1 MVNNWSKKLGLIALL
16 GCIPFGFAHG
26 QLPDIGDPA
35 NQIITPEEEY
45 RLGKRLLRDIRK
57 QLPVVEDLELN
68 YYINNLG
75 YHLVSSSDDTRFPFT
90 FLIIDDDH
98 INAFAMPGGI
108 IAVNRGLIDATETEA
123 ELAAVLAHEIAH
135 VTQRHLA
142 RFYQKSRGVD
152 LKTALGILAAAVL
165 SSYSSQAGQAAF
177 YGTLAA
183 NADSKLRF
191 TRTNERDADRTG
203 RMILAQSGYDT
214 SAMQSF
220 FNKLEQA
227 SLNDP
232 DQVSEFLQ
240 THPLTSSRITD
251 NIRPA
256 QATQAQKKTDSLDFQ
271 LAKSRLL
278 GISETLPNLLVRS
291 KKLKTSQKPEH
302 QYLRAISLLR
312 NHQNQAAGELL
323 QTTRTGQRQKL
334 SVKLLEIRTLL
345 AGKKYRQAISQAEV
359 LYTDYSRHPAV
370 VGLLAQ
376 ARLEGGNA
384 QSALRLLKRTEVSLE
399 MWPELLKLK
408 AEAAD
413 QSGYPAQSHEALAE
427 YHYYRG
433 DIPLTLEHV
442 KLALRTSEISS
453 VMRARLEQN
462 KKDLEEAISKKK
474 LRDKNE

>member
-1 MVNNWSKKLGLIALL
+1 MSAQ
-16 GCIPFGFAHG
+16 G

-35 NQIITPEEEY
+35 SQIITPEEEY
-45 RLGKRLLRDIRK
+45 RLGKKLLRDIRK
-57 QLPVVEDLELN
+57 KLPVIEDLELN

-75 YHLVSSSDDTRFPFT
+75 YNLVSSSHDIRFPFT
-90 FLIIDDDH
+90 FLIIDDGG

-108 IAVNRGLIDATETEA
+108 IAVNRGLINMADTEA

-142 RFYQKSRGVD
+142 RFYQQSKGVD

-203 RMILAQSGYDT
+203 REILSQAGYDT
-214 SAMQSF
+214 AAMKSF
-220 FNKLEQA
+220 FKKLEQA

-232 DQVSEFLQ
+232 DQASEFLQ

-256 QATQAQKKTDSLDFQ
+256 QPVQGQSKTDSLDFQ

-278 GISETLPNLLVRS
+278 GISEPLPGLLARS
-291 KKLKTSQKPEH
+291 KKLKKSQQPEI
-302 QYLRAISLLR
+302 QYLRAISLMR
-312 NHQNQAAGELL
+312 NHQSGAARKLLKASDSNQP
-323 QTTRTGQRQKL
+323 QKL
-334 SVKLLEIRTLL
+334 PIKLLKIRTLL
-345 AGKKYRQAISQAEV
+345 AEKKYQQAVARAEA
-359 LYTDYSRHPAV
+359 LYIDHSRNPAV
-370 VGLLAQ
+370 LGLLVETKL
-376 ARLEGGNA
+376 RSGTPR
-384 QSALRLLKRTEVSLE
+384 SALQLLKRTEISLE
-399 MWPELLKLK
+399 LWPQLLKLK

-427 YHYYRG
+427 YYYYRG

-442 KLALRTSEISS
+442 KLALKTSDISS

-462 KKDLEEAISKKK
+462 KKDLETVV
-474 LRDKNE
+474 RDKRNATNETDKPEY